1 MDSDNGSTPE
11 RRQRSEHSV
20 RNWPCAVISRGN
32 QGKLSL
38 DRLAPHQRQ
47 GVTVV
52 LHRYALSIVL
62 CCVGL
67 LLWLTWHI
75 PSWFPEW
82 RTVASRLFAE
92 HVLFAVTLSVSLV
105 FLLFWLL
112 LWKLPQ
118 RQVVAV
124 PEMKDRIDL
133 ESKSRQTLAQ
143 ILGGAALLV
152 GLYFTSQTLR
162 TTQEGQITD
171 RFTKAIDQLGR
182 DNLAVR
188 LGGIYALERIARD
201 SESDHWA
208 VMEVL
213 TAFVRERAPAKT
225 VPHDQTSGEREIKES
240 PLEQKSPADIQAVL
254 TVIGRRTRT
263 FGNGETQPLNLRNV
277 NLQGADLRTAQL
289 EAADLRGAQL
299 EAADLRGAQL
309 RLASLWKARLQ
320 GAVLWKAH
328 LEWVSLAETQLQGA
342 DLRGAQLHFADLRYA
357 DLRAVKNLTQ
367 DQINNA
373 CTDETTKL
381 PEGLTT
387 AAPCPYGFA
396 NP

>member
-1 MDSDNGSTPE
+1 
-11 RRQRSEHSV
+11 
-20 RNWPCAVISRGN
+20 
-32 QGKLSL
+32 
-38 DRLAPHQRQ
+38 
-47 GVTVV
+47 
-52 LHRYALSIVL
+52 
-62 CCVGL
+62 
-67 LLWLTWHI
+67 
-75 PSWFPEW
+75 
-82 RTVASRLFAE
+82 LFAE

-213 TAFVRERAPAKT
+213 TAFVREQAPAKT

-263 FGNGETQPLNLRNV
+263 YGNGETEFLNLRNTI
-277 NLQGADLRTAQL
+277 LQGA
-289 EAADLRGAQL
+289 
-299 EAADLRGAQL
+299 
-309 RLASLWKARLQ
+309 SLW
-320 GAVLWKAH
+320 GA
-328 LEWVSLAETQLQGA
+328 QLQGA
-342 DLRGAQLHFADLRYA
+342 NLNGAQLQDADLTSAKLQGASLWGAQLQGAYLGGA
-357 DLRAVKNLTQ
+357 QLQDAILSGAQLQDAILSGAQLQDAILSGAQLQGASLDEAQLQGAYLTAVENLTQ
-367 DQINNA
+367 DQINMA
-373 CTDETTKL
+373 CTDENTEL
-381 PEGLTT
+381 PAGLTKPT
-387 AAPCPYGFA
+387 PCPTH
-396 NP
+396 P